1 MKLEHVSKRFE
12 GRYVLRDITHEFA
25 PGTTA
30 ITGPSGVGKTT
41 LINLM
46 CGLTR
51 PDSGSI
57 TRGEGRMAVVFQEDR
72 LLEDATAL
80 ENIEFA
86 AGRQSLARARQL
98 LERLGLGADVD
109 RTVGEFSGGMKRRV
123 AIARALAV
131 QPNLLLLDEP
141 FRGLDEKTRA
151 GAVKLILEADAKRLI
166 FVTHDMAERE
176 LLRAQHELRLE
187 AARQ

>member
-12 GRYVLRDITHEFA
+12 GRYVLRDITHYFEIGA
-25 PGTTA
+25 TA

-41 LINLM
+41 LMNLM

-51 PDSGSI
+51 PDSGRI
-57 TRGEGRMAVVFQEDR
+57 TRGDGRMAVVFQEDR

-86 AGRQSLARARQL
+86 AGRSSLPRARQL
-98 LERLGLGADVD
+98 LERLGLGADAD

-131 QPNLLLLDEP
+131 QPDLLLLDEP

-151 GAVKLILEADAKRLI
+151 EAVQLILETDAQRLI

-176 LLRAQHELRLE
+176 LLRARHELRLE
-187 AARQ
+187 AVR